1 MSNETST
8 SRSSRGLIGSVG
20 ALTGSLL
27 GALFALVG
35 RSIDETISYIERWL
49 LDAKR
54 AQYGLAVTRI
64 LLGLTGLGLLA
75 TNFRTRYY
83 SFGSGSAWNGEAT
96 EPVSDF
102 PQIWIFSLFHKLA
115 LHDVWL
121 TVATLGLAALAIIV
135 TLGWRT
141 KITLPIFFA
150 AWVSYIEVNDAL
162 GDQGDNMYRI
172 TLLTLL
178 FADTAAHWSLDAKRR
193 ARPEARTSP
202 AWKRALSGG
211 AVVPSWFSNLFHNL
225 AIVAVATHVCFV
237 YASGALYKAGGA
249 PWQHGYAIYS
259 PLQTQRFGP
268 WPELSELF
276 TAWGPMV
283 AVISWSSIILQM
295 CFPMMLLRRPT
306 RIIALFGIGSFHVG
320 IAVLMGLPWFSL
332 AMIAIDAIFI
342 RDVTWARFSRL
353 LGSSWA
359 AARSGD
365 QSPER
370 IVAPIKREDSEQL
383 AAESDEKQPVE
394 QLVR

>member
-1 MSNETST
+1 M
-8 SRSSRGLIGSVG
+8 
-20 ALTGSLL
+20 
-27 GALFALVG
+27 
-35 RSIDETISYIERWL
+35 
-49 LDAKR
+49 
-54 AQYGLAVTRI
+54 
-64 LLGLTGLGLLA
+64 
-75 TNFRTRYY
+75 
-83 SFGSGSAWNGEAT
+83 
-96 EPVSDF
+96 
-102 PQIWIFSLFHKLA
+102 
-115 LHDVWL
+115 
-121 TVATLGLAALAIIV
+121 
-135 TLGWRT
+135 
-141 KITLPIFFA
+141 
-150 AWVSYIEVNDAL
+150 
-162 GDQGDNMYRI
+162 
-172 TLLTLL
+172 
-178 FADTAAHWSLDAKRR
+178 
-193 ARPEARTSP
+193 
-202 AWKRALSGG
+202 
-211 AVVPSWFSNLFHNL
+211 
-225 AIVAVATHVCFV
+225 
-237 YASGALYKAGGA
+237 
-249 PWQHGYAIYS
+249 
-259 PLQTQRFGP
+259 
-268 WPELSELF
+268 SELF